1 MPTDPIPSH
10 PPKRRR
16 PLYQIIV
23 AASTIAV
30 AVGTIF
36 WTAIELAS
44 GQPLSIRELILHHVV
59 PAIVIGL
66 IIAVVLS
73 LLLNRFVVAPIQNLF
88 SHLYRI
94 GSGRLDPI
102 DLDTGVEEIQTM
114 VDGVNL
120 LARRLQAPT
129 GEDAFAR
136 AQERLATLRRQLRS
150 MADAGGEES
159 ELFLDIA
166 KEMRALEADLL
177 TIGSPA
183 RSA

>member
-1 MPTDPIPSH
+1 MSTTHTPGTRS
-10 PPKRRR
+10 KRRR
-16 PLYQIIV
+16 PLYQVVV
-23 AASTIAV
+23 AASLFAV
-30 AVGTIF
+30 AVGTIS
-36 WTAIELAS
+36 WTAIELFS
-44 GQPLSIRELILHHVV
+44 GQPLSVSELLYHHVV
-59 PAIVIGL
+59 PAVVIGL

-73 LLLNRFVVAPIQNLF
+73 LLLNRFVVDPIQNLL

-94 GSGRLDPI
+94 GSGRLDPL

-120 LARRLQAPT
+120 LARRLQTAS
-129 GEDAFAR
+129 GDASFAK
-136 AQERLATLRRQLRS
+136 AQERLQSMRQQLRS

-159 ELFLDIA
+159 GLFLNIV

-177 TIGSPA
+177 AIGTPV